1 MRAVCIDLVCHAQRF
16 DDPGASFTLI
26 TCPLF
31 TNLSTSCRTN
41 SILSRALFLI
51 LFPVPCGLFSL
62 LSSLQGSC
70 ILPPGSSTPT
80 GHYQKSFSRS
90 PWTRGCCP
98 RKPAAAAV
106 WPLPAVWPGKAS
118 DAADGPENSSGAQ
131 IQGLSAEEEKSST
144 LGSFVCLARIGS
156 ETSDFPMRMTPD
168 RSEAFDVGCPD
179 HLTDD
184 YLGNA

>member
-1 MRAVCIDLVCHAQRF
+1 VAFFSAVI
-16 DDPGASFTLI
+16 FTGILYPSSRI
-26 TCPLF
+26 FHTYGS
-31 TNLSTSCRTN
+31 LSKV
-41 SILSRALFLI
+41 F
-51 LFPVPCGLFSL
+51 F
-62 LSSLQGSC
+62 
-70 ILPPGSSTPT
+70 
-80 GHYQKSFSRS
+80 QKSMDSWMLPTAR
-90 PWTRGCCP
+90 P
-98 RKPAAAAV
+98 RKAAAAAV
-106 WPLPAVWPGKAS
+106 WPLPAVWPGKAP